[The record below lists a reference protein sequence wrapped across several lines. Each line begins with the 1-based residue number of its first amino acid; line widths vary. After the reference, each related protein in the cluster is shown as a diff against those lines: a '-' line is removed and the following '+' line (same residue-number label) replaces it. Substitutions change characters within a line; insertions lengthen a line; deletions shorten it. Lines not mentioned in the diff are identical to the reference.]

1 MHRALLDAEVSD
13 SALASAR
20 RGTPLDEMQR
30 LIHDPAMA
38 WLKPITDLMVE
49 LDGMLAESP
58 TVDEAH
64 AREARRR
71 TEELFGPSDPDQ
83 RHAIQQTMA
92 NLTYAHPRL
101 TMALGD
107 LRRALGQLPEVVSED

>member
-13 SALASAR
+13 SALASAP
-20 RGTPLDEMQR
+20 RGTPLDQMHR

-49 LDGMLAESP
+49 LDGMVAESP
-58 TVDEAH
+58 TVDERH

-71 TEELFGPSDPDQ
+71 TEELFGPSEPDQ
-83 RHAIQQTMA
+83 RHAIQQTIA
-92 NLTYAHPRL
+92 NLTYAHPHL

-107 LRRALGQLPEVVSED
+107 LRRALGRLPEAGGDD